1 VLFYLKQLSRDY
13 NFYLSPSGG
22 GRERTLK
29 TTEDIKERKL
39 IKECVFKTARSGGAG
54 GQNVNKVETKVELW
68 FNIAESELLSDEEK
82 EILLHKLHKKLEKE
96 TTIHLQEQTDRT
108 QLKNKELLKEKFYKL
123 ILLGFKTV
131 KPRKPTKVSKA
142 VKAKR
147 LESKRLKGEIK
158 QLRKRIL

>member
-1 VLFYLKQLSRDY
+1 MKFKDEII
-13 NFYLSPSGG
+13 
-22 GRERTLK
+22 ERNL
-29 TTEDIKERKL
+29 L
-39 IKECVFKTARSGGAG
+39 KECKFKTARSGGAG

-158 QLRKRIL
+158 QLRKKII

>member
-1 VLFYLKQLSRDY
+1 M
-13 NFYLSPSGG
+13 
-22 GRERTLK
+22 K
-29 TTEDIKERKL
+29 TIEDIKAREL

-68 FNIAESELLSDEEK
+68 FNISESERLTEEEK
-82 EILLHKLHKKLEKE
+82 MILLHKLHKKLEKE

-108 QLKNKELLKEKFYKL
+108 QLKNKELVKEKFYKL
-123 ILLGFKTV
+123 ILSGFKTV

-147 LESKRLKGEIK
+147 LDSKKIKGEIK
-158 QLRKRIL
+158 QLRKKIL

>member
-1 VLFYLKQLSRDY
+1 M
-13 NFYLSPSGG
+13 
-22 GRERTLK
+22 K
-29 TTEDIKERKL
+29 TIEEIQERKL
-39 IKECVFKTARSGGAG
+39 LKECVFKTARSGGAG

-68 FNIAESELLSDEEK
+68 FNIAESDLLTDEEK
-82 EILLHKLHKKLEKE
+82 NILLHKLHKKLEKE

-123 ILLGFKTV
+123 ILLGFKIV
-131 KPRKPTKVSKA
+131 KPRKPTKVSKV

-158 QLRKRIL
+158 QLRKKII

>member
-1 VLFYLKQLSRDY
+1 M
-13 NFYLSPSGG
+13 
-22 GRERTLK
+22 K
-29 TTEDIKERKL
+29 TIEDIKAREL

-68 FNIAESELLSDEEK
+68 FNISESEKLTEEEK
-82 EILLHKLHKKLEKE
+82 MILLHKLAKKLEKE

-108 QLKNKELLKEKFYKL
+108 QLKNKELVKEKFYKL
-123 ILLGFKTV
+123 ILLGFKTI

-147 LESKRLKGEIK
+147 LDSKKIKGEIK
-158 QLRKRIL
+158 QLRKKIL

>member
-1 VLFYLKQLSRDY
+1 M
-13 NFYLSPSGG
+13 
-22 GRERTLK
+22 K
-29 TTEDIKERKL
+29 TIEDIKAREL

-68 FNIAESELLSDEEK
+68 FNISESEKLTEEEK
-82 EILLHKLHKKLEKE
+82 MILLHKLAKKLEKE

-108 QLKNKELLKEKFYKL
+108 QLKNKELVKEKFYKL

-147 LESKRLKGEIK
+147 LDSKKIKGEIK
-158 QLRKRIL
+158 QLRKKIL

>member
-1 VLFYLKQLSRDY
+1 
-13 NFYLSPSGG
+13 
-22 GRERTLK
+22 LK
-29 TTEDIKERKL
+29 TIEEIQERKL
-39 IKECVFKTARSGGAG
+39 LKECVFKTARSGGSG

-82 EILLHKLHKKLEKE
+82 NILLHKLHKKLERE

-108 QLKNKELLKEKFYKL
+108 QLKNKELLKGKFYKL
-123 ILLGFKTV
+123 ILSGFKIV

-147 LESKRLKGEIK
+147 LDNKKIKGEIK
-158 QLRKRIL
+158 QLRKKIL